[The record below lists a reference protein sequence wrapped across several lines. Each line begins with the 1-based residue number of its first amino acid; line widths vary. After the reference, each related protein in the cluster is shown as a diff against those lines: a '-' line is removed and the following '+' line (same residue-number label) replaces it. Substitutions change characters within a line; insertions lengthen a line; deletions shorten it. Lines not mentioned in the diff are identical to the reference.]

1 VLPPQEDGPADDSSM
16 GTDRRRRRRQG
27 LLLARVRYVAL
38 AATTNKYYDAPGY
51 SCQFI
56 PRFVTGESH
65 IECRMLDPTFSCLGH
80 PTETSIK

>member
-1 VLPPQEDGPADDSSM
+1 VLPQLRSSM

-27 LLLARVRYVAL
+27 LLLARARYVAL
-38 AATTNKYYDAPGY
+38 VATTNQYYDAPGY

-65 IECRMLDPTFSCLGH
+65 IGLILLFRVWVTIY
-80 PTETSIK
+80 PTETSNST